1 MYDPHGRYRYNKYGT
16 NWRAVVAWFVAWIP
30 LTPGFARGVGFCGGE
45 RRTLADCLMLT
56 NLQVTPSLNIA
67 TGARHLASL
76 GYIYGFF
83 MSAGAYILL
92 SRIFAARQTLVKT
105 EHGSV

>member
-1 MYDPHGRYRYNKYGT
+1 MYDPLGRYRYNQYGT
-16 NWRAVVAWFVAWIP
+16 NWRAVVAWFIAWIP
-30 LTPGFARGVGFCGGE
+30 LTPGFARGVCSA
-45 RRTLADCLMLT
+45 LAWRLAWTFDADS
-56 NLQVTPSLNIA
+56 LQVTPSLDIS

-83 MSAGAYILL
+83 ISATIYILL
-92 SRIFAARQTLVKT
+92 SRVFIARQTIFKA